1 MKSDKLFKSMAIPKA
16 ITMWDFSWL
25 ERRWPGAG
33 YEDWDEAL
41 DGLVERGYDGVRI
54 DAYPHLLAKDP
65 EKEWEL
71 LPEWSTQDWGSP
83 ARCKVQVA
91 PALFQFIRKC
101 ADRGIQV
108 ALSTWFRE
116 DVSKV
121 RLCIPT
127 PKVHAEIWV
136 KTLRL
141 IEEQGLLDS
150 ILYVDLCNEWPFAVW
165 APFFQLPENEGH
177 LWSCPKS
184 MQWMNS
190 CITHLRREYPDLFY
204 CFSFASELQHPGE
217 PPDLS
222 FMDLLDLHIWM
233 ANSTDFYERV
243 GYKFERFDSVGYENV
258 VARAEQLYRADP
270 EHWQSKLVAL
280 VEGAAD
286 WASRLQKPLVTTEC
300 WGIVDYKD
308 WPGLDWGWVKEL
320 CEVGVRTA
328 VQTGQWKAIST
339 SNFCGPQFV
348 GMWRDIEWHQRLT
361 KMIRQGV

>member
-1 MKSDKLFKSMAIPKA
+1 MAFCCLGTVFPATGK
-16 ITMWDFSWL
+16 
-25 ERRWPGAG
+25 RGAS
-33 YEDWDEAL
+33 
-41 DGLVERGYDGVRI
+41 LV
-54 DAYPHLLAKDP
+54 
-65 EKEWEL
+65 
-71 LPEWSTQDWGSP
+71 LPQ
-83 ARCKVQVA
+83 
-91 PALFQFIRKC
+91 
-101 ADRGIQV
+101 
-108 ALSTWFRE
+108 
-116 DVSKV
+116 
-121 RLCIPT
+121 
-127 PKVHAEIWV
+127 VHAVDEFMHYSLAPRV
-136 KTLRL
+136 SGFVLLLL
-141 IEEQGLLDS
+141 ICFRAAASWRASGSFVHGLAGSTYL
-150 ILYVDLCNEWPFAVW
+150 
-165 APFFQLPENEGH
+165 
-177 LWSCPKS
+177 
-184 MQWMNS
+184 
-190 CITHLRREYPDLFY
+190 
-204 CFSFASELQHPGE
+204 
-217 PPDLS
+217 
-222 FMDLLDLHIWM
+222 

-348 GMWRDIEWHQRLT
+348 GMWRDIAWHQRLT